1 MKKIL
6 LMAGIAMMFAACNEE
21 KIEGPGAGGSGS
33 GSSSEEITPGV
44 FKLTE
49 RSGAEQSGRIENIPV
64 TKSSKWQ
71 RLNRV
76 VEIGAPESR
85 KDENWSATAVCFSP
99 YNQAFVS
106 WHSDKQA
113 KENINNDD
121 FNWGG
126 AIDELQE
133 TGTVIKESEYPALPD
148 LFPPTLGAPT
158 KVELTKTLLSSNL
171 KFNNI
176 WYTSLSYNMLLLSAT
191 SYEYGGAIGTI
202 DVFGNPSIMS
212 VLPFPGNSV
221 NAAINCPESAVW
233 LAISGAEKGVFAI
246 FDATF
251 TPDLI
256 NYKALDPDKN
266 YVTGGVASNRQFI
279 SPFVCDPQPDEQTG
293 YVENYGG
300 KYITVYGNKVYVLR
314 EKIDE
319 NVAVIDVYEGYD
331 YGFYVDFRTVV
342 HTRTI
347 SLGTNLVA
355 PDKDAENYT
364 EEGGWT
370 MTGKERD
377 YYGKHVLAVREFNGK
392 MYAFVGMG
400 GTKENKRGLFV
411 VDIDAETVIQQIKT
425 GTTGVCVFEDY
436 IFTAGGAGLR
446 VYTQKEDGTLEL
458 YAQEVNEYDE
468 NGKPIENEVPEKVN
482 ANFVAAHRT
491 GYNELYVYVTYG
503 QSGVKVFH
511 LAEETDEAAE

>member
-21 KIEGPGAGGSGS
+21 KIEGPEAGGS
-33 GSSSEEITPGV
+33 GSSSEEISPGV
-44 FKLTE
+44 FKMTMLN
-49 RSGAEQSGRIENIPV
+49 GAEQSDRIENIPV

-85 KDENWSATAVCFSP
+85 QDENWSATAVCLNNNRA
-99 YNQAFVS
+99 YVS

-113 KENINNDD
+113 RNNIDNAN
-121 FNWGG
+121 FKWGG
-126 AIDELQE
+126 AIDELSIE
-133 TGTVIKESEYPALPD
+133 GEPN
-148 LFPPTLGAPT
+148 
-158 KVELTKTLLSSNL
+158 VELTKTSLTSNL
-171 KFNNI
+171 KFNNVI
-176 WYTSLSYNMLLLSAT
+176 FYPGYDLLFLAAT
-191 SYEYGGAIGTI
+191 SYEYGGAIGRIDIYDPSTI
-202 DVFGNPSIMS
+202 E

-221 NAAINCPESAVW
+221 NDIAAIPGPAPYEFICQW
-233 LAISGAEKGVFAI
+233 FAISGAEKGVFTA
-246 FDATF
+246 FDGTF
-251 TPDLI
+251 KVEKID
-256 NYKALDPDKN
+256 YKAFDPDKN
-266 YVTGGVASNRQFI
+266 YINYGSSEGIPYIYQNICPYQ
-279 SPFVCDPQPDEQTG
+279 SPETG

-300 KYITVYGNKVYVLR
+300 KSIANCGDENIYVLR

-319 NVAVIDVYEGYD
+319 NVAVIDVYTYQNPD
-331 YGFYVDFRTVV
+331 DIYYRYALFNRSV
-342 HTRTI
+342 

-392 MYAFVGMG
+392 TYAFVGMG

-411 VDIDAETVIQQIKT
+411 VDIDEGKVIQKIET

-436 IFTAGGAGLR
+436 ILTAGGAGLR
-446 VYTQKEDGTLEL
+446 VYTQKEDGTLDL
-458 YAQEVNEYDE
+458 YAFEVDEYNED
-468 NGKPIENEVPEKVN
+468 GTPTENEVSGTYS
-482 ANFVAAHRT
+482 ANFVAAHRNVNNN
-491 GYNELYVYVTYG
+491 GIYVYVACG
-503 QSGVKVFH
+503 QSGVKVF
-511 LAEETDEAAE
+511 LLEEKEAAE

>member
-21 KIEGPGAGGSGS
+21 KIEGPEAGGS

-76 VEIGAPESR
+76 ATVNAPESR
-85 KDENWSATAVCFSP
+85 QDENWSATAISLTD
-99 YNQAFVS
+99 YDAYVS

-113 KENINNDD
+113 TNNIDNDD

-126 AIDELQE
+126 AIDKLSIGGE
-133 TGTVIKESEYPALPD
+133 P
-148 LFPPTLGAPT
+148 
-158 KVELTKTLLSSNL
+158 KVELTKTSLTSNL
-171 KFNNI
+171 KFNNVT
-176 WYTSLSYNMLLLSAT
+176 YYEGGYLFLAAT
-191 SYEYGGAIGTI
+191 SYEYGGAIGRIDTYDPSTI
-202 DVFGNPSIMS
+202 E

-221 NAAINCPESAVW
+221 NDIKCIGGGTSQW
-233 LAISGAEKGVFAI
+233 FAISGAEKGVFTA
-246 FDATF
+246 FDGTF
-251 TPDLI
+251 DVTTID
-256 NYKALDPDKN
+256 YKAFDPDKN
-266 YVTGGVASNRQFI
+266 YINYGYSPNR
-279 SPFVCDPQPDEQTG
+279 PDKPYIYNNICPNQSSETG

-300 KYITVYGNKVYVLR
+300 KYIAYCGDKFYILR

-319 NVAVIDVYEGYD
+319 NVAVIDVYD
-331 YGFYVDFRTVV
+331 YKNPGIADRRAEFSKS
-342 HTRTI
+342 I
-347 SLGTNLVA
+347 SLETNLVA

-370 MTGKERD
+370 MTGKEHD
-377 YYGKHVLAVREFNGK
+377 YYGKHVLAVREFGEK
-392 MYAFVGMG
+392 TYAFVGMG

-411 VDIDAETVIQQIKT
+411 VDIDEEKVIQKIET

-436 IFTAGGAGLR
+436 ILTAGGAGLR
-446 VYTQKEDGTLEL
+446 VYTQKEDGTLDL
-458 YAQEVNEYDE
+458 YAFEVDEYNED
-468 NGKPIENEVPEKVN
+468 GTPTENEVSGTYS
-482 ANFVAAHRT
+482 ANFVTAHR
-491 GYNELYVYVTYG
+491 NLDSKKIYVYVACG
-503 QSGVKVFH
+503 QSGVKVFR
-511 LAEETDEAAE
+511 LEEKEAAE